1 MRGLTPV
8 SVPGVRHQNQ
18 NLEGKWMVRVQ
29 LVGGMLGPLLA
40 TSISVSDRPAHPAPP
55 APLARPAHPAD
66 PARAFAQSRSSKPR
80 LFAPLDLGLLEGPD
94 RDQWQKPDQIMDAL
108 LIAEGSKVAEIG
120 AAGGWFTTRLARRV
134 GPNGKVYAEDIQSEM
149 LEVIRRRMQHENLTN
164 VVRVLGTSKDPGL
177 PGGLDAVLIVEV
189 FREMDD
195 PVELLKKVA
204 RSLKPQGR
212 VGIVDF
218 TPGGGGPGPAPEE
231 RVSPEVEI
239 RTAEAAG
246 LQLIKR
252 EEVPPFMFLLVFGR
266 RG

>member
-1 MRGLTPV
+1 MGRI
-8 SVPGVRHQNQ
+8 
-18 NLEGKWMVRVQ
+18 Q
-29 LVGGMLGPLLA
+29 LVGALLILAAFVPPDHAPLAFLA
-40 TSISVSDRPAHPAPP
+40 SPAHPAPP
-55 APLARPAHPAD
+55 APPAPPAHPALLS
-66 PARAFAQSRSSKPR
+66 AQSRPSKPK

-94 RDQWQKPDQIMDAL
+94 RDLWQKPDQIMDAL

-120 AAGGWFTTRLARRV
+120 AAGGWFTVRLARRV
-134 GPNGKVYAEDIQSEM
+134 GPNGKVYAEDIQPEM
-149 LEVIRRRMQHENLTN
+149 REVISRRVQHENLTN
-164 VVRVLGTSKDPGL
+164 VIPVLGTPKDPRL
-177 PGGLDAVLIVEV
+177 PSDLDAVLIVEV
-189 FREMDD
+189 FGEMDD

-266 RG
+266 NLNSQL

>member
-1 MRGLTPV
+1 MSRFQLVAAFLILTPFV
-8 SVPGVRHQNQ
+8 SLDPAPPALPARPNSPAPPARSA
-18 NLEGKWMVRVQ
+18 LPAPPA
-29 LVGGMLGPLLA
+29 LVSA
-40 TSISVSDRPAHPAPP
+40 HPAHPAF
-55 APLARPAHPAD
+55 PAHPALL
-66 PARAFAQSRSSKPR
+66 FAQSRSSKPK

-94 RDQWQKPDQIMDAL
+94 RDQWQKPEQIMDAL

-120 AAGGWFTTRLARRV
+120 AAGGWFTVRLARRV

-149 LEVIRRRMQHENLTN
+149 LEVIKRRVQHENLTN
-164 VVRVLGTSKDPGL
+164 VERVLGTAKDPRL
-177 PGGLDAVLIVEV
+177 PNGLDAVLIVEV
-189 FREMDD
+189 FSEMDD
-195 PVELLKKVA
+195 PIELLKKVA

-266 RG
+266 RP